1 MFLKLYLPIIAVA
14 LVAFSLN
21 CYAELDDSST
31 DVFNS
36 AEDDVTS
43 ETKFTTTSPII
54 DMSNS
59 ESEEWYDA
67 LEKLKKRDASISEDS
82 SIENL
87 KKRNPTRA
95 AIVRG
100 DHEHNFRENK
110 RNEMYLR
117 PQKRVNYVN

>member
-31 DVFNS
+31 DVFYS

-43 ETKFTTTSPII
+43 ETKFTTISPII

-59 ESEEWYDA
+59 DSEEWSDA
-67 LEKLKKRDASISEDS
+67 LETLEKRQALDLQGSSDTNSKKRSI
-82 SIENL
+82 
-87 KKRNPTRA
+87 TA
-95 AIVRG
+95 A
-100 DHEHNFRENK
+100 
-110 RNEMYLR
+110 
-117 PQKRVNYVN
+117 